1 MSSAVRE
8 YFADYAAKMGQA
20 RQEWD
25 AIFEEWK
32 LANPALA
39 EELAAGVENAAEDLL
54 QQIPEFPAD
63 TNTATRASGGVVIN
77 AVANAVPQFI
87 TGSAD
92 LFGSTKNYIKEGGD
106 FSAENY
112 AGRNVWFGI
121 REHAMGAMCNG
132 IAYDGIFRVSA
143 ATFMVFADYCDPP
156 FAWPVW
162 RNYL

>member
-1 MSSAVRE
+1 MRNGSLRTQHWRKSWQQGLSDAV
-8 YFADYAAKMGQA
+8 
-20 RQEWD
+20 
-25 AIFEEWK
+25 
-32 LANPALA
+32 
-39 EELAAGVENAAEDLL
+39 AEDLL

-77 AVANAVPQFI
+77 AVAKAVPQFI

-112 AGRNVWFGI
+112 AGRNMWFGI

-143 ATFMVFADYCDPP
+143 ATFMVFADYLRP
-156 FAWPVW
+156 AIRLASLAKLPVNYIFTHDSWCW
-162 RNYL
+162 RGRAHAPTR